1 MAMRMVLNRLL
12 ALLAIIGLIAGA
24 VNVPANAMV
33 SASSAMTMTGEMP
46 CCPDKTMPDC
56 GKTCPLI
63 IMCFAPSLPA
73 TPAAF
78 LPVRRDTMRLALAPD
93 DESLVEGAASF
104 PLRRPPRI

>member
-1 MAMRMVLNRLL
+1 MAMRVVLNRFL

-24 VNVPANAMV
+24 ANVPANAM
-33 SASSAMTMTGEMP
+33 ASSSMVMTEPMS

-56 GKTCPLI
+56 GKTCPLM

-73 TPAAF
+73 MPAAF

-93 DESLVEGAASF
+93 DESLVEGAAPF